1 MTPDGWVN
9 LEERYQKLSQKNDFL
24 PKLNQIIPWEEFRP
38 VLEQVDDKPRKSNAG
53 RKPFDR
59 VLMFKLLV
67 LQQLN
72 NLSDEQLEYQVYDR
86 FSFMQFLGLSG
97 TDAVPDATTL
107 WLFRQQLTAA
117 GLVEGLFEQFE
128 GYLQGH
134 GYQAEGGQ
142 ILDATLVPV
151 PKQRISKEERQQLE
165 QGEVPQA
172 WQENPHRRSQKD
184 IDASWT
190 KKNDVSH
197 FGYKNHISIDVEYG
211 LVRRYSVTA
220 AAVHDSVALP
230 QILDDDNSG
239 DAVWAD
245 SAYRSALIEWFLA
258 LLHWYSQ
265 IHERGYRQHPLT
277 EQQKQHN
284 RAKSKIRAKVEHV
297 FGAWVNEMGGKLI
310 RSIGLE
316 RARTQMGLK
325 NLAYNLK
332 RFVYLETQAT
342 QLS

>member
-1 MTPDGWVN
+1 VP
-9 LEERYQKLSQKNDFL
+9 LEFTTH
-24 PKLNQIIPWEEFRP
+24 I
-38 VLEQVDDKPRKSNAG
+38 G
-53 RKPFDR
+53 
-59 VLMFKLLV
+59 LLY
-67 LQQLN
+67 

-86 FSFMQFLGLSG
+86 FSFMQFLGLRG

-190 KKNDVSH
+190 KKNEVSH

-230 QILDDDNSG
+230 QILDDDNAG
-239 DAVWAD
+239 DEVWAD

-258 LLHWYSQ
+258 LLNWCSQ

-316 RARTQMGLK
+316 RARTQLGLK

-332 RFVYLETQAT
+332 RFVYLETQAA